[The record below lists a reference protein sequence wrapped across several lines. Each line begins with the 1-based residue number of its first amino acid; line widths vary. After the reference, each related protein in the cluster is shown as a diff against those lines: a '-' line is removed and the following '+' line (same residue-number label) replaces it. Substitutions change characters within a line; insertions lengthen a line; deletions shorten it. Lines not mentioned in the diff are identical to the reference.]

1 LELIATPI
9 CPSDIELAGLVSF
22 GGGAITAVA
31 GFPSF
36 VELRDVEAAG
46 GGGWDVAS
54 TDFAISEVDV
64 PMDVIKS
71 SDWSSVD
78 DTAVSVAS
86 IEMTLG
92 VSPPD
97 SVDVAPIRVD
107 KFTAYDG
114 AFPERFPSTKSSILN
129 PSCFGLFRA
138 KFG

>member
-1 LELIATPI
+1 LELIATPL
-9 CPSDIELAGLVSF
+9 CPSDIELAGLVF
-22 GGGAITAVA
+22 VGGGTITAVVD
-31 GFPSF
+31 FPSF

-46 GGGWDVAS
+46 GGGWDTAS
-54 TDFAISEVDV
+54 VDFAISEVDV
-64 PMDVIKS
+64 SVDVVKS

-78 DTAVSVAS
+78 DTGVAVAS

-97 SVDVAPIRVD
+97 SVDVALIRVD

-114 AFPERFPSTKSSILN
+114 ALPERFPSTKSSILN